1 MGKYV
6 PISLINLALD
16 MWVLNRWTK
25 YDRKVMIL
33 EARNF
38 KTDYR

>member
-1 MGKYV
+1 MDEYV
-6 PISLINLALD
+6 LISLINLALH
-16 MWVLNRWTK
+16 MWVLNRSTK

-38 KTDYR
+38 KTYYR